1 MSRQPGFVP
10 IPFHIVGKIMIAM
23 GGIGSVIVLISTIGG
38 WFEVPLIVTI
48 FSIVVIL
55 IGLYLIFIVPR
66 ESLD

>member
-1 MSRQPGFVP
+1 MSRQSGFVP
-10 IPFHIVGKIMIAM
+10 IPFHIVGKIMIAL

-48 FSIVVIL
+48 FSIVVII